1 MGDKY
6 YDKRKTGEKESYWNA
21 GMGKA
26 AILGGWRSGHSMDV
40 THPSPG
46 DSDSLELSEVNW
58 LYDDNSPI
66 LASRLISTET
76 LSHMQLPPDLS
87 LWMSQDASSHQ
98 VWSHLLNPTSANTHR
113 SFLVFPISVDGITFT
128 DVLHKIL

>member
-1 MGDKY
+1 MDDKY
-6 YDKRKTGEKESYWNA
+6 YDKGKTGEKECYWNA

-40 THPSPG
+40 THPSPR

-76 LSHMQLPPDLS
+76 LSHMQLPPDHS
-87 LWMSQDASSHQ
+87 LWMSQDSSH
-98 VWSHLLNPTSANTHR
+98 SPC
-113 SFLVFPISVDGITFT
+113 LVPS
-128 DVLHKIL
+128 LHGK

>member
-6 YDKRKTGEKESYWNA
+6 YDKGKTGEKESYWNA

-40 THPSPG
+40 THPSPR

-58 LYDDNSPI
+58 QYDDNSPI
-66 LASRLISTET
+66 LASRADLYRDPESYATASRSLPLDVSRRLTLTISG
-76 LSHMQLPPDLS
+76 
-87 LWMSQDASSHQ
+87 
-98 VWSHLLNPTSANTHR
+98 
-113 SFLVFPISVDGITFT
+113 PIS
-128 DVLHKIL
+128 

>member
-58 LYDDNSPI
+58 LYDDNSPV
-66 LASRLISTET
+66 LASRADLYRDPESYATASGSLPLDVSGRLT
-76 LSHMQLPPDLS
+76 LT
-87 LWMSQDASSHQ
+87 MSG
-98 VWSHLLNPTSANTHR
+98 P
-113 SFLVFPISVDGITFT
+113 FP
-128 DVLHKIL
+128 